1 MIDDCNRVGLDPG
14 TLTLTAQ
21 VETHVLVPS
30 ETARPDDGV
39 MTVRDPQLAAALRHK
54 DEICADYSARKE
66 EDAKAAAAAEETARS
81 RF

>member
-14 TLTLTAQ
+14 TLTLTVQ

-39 MTVRDPQLAAALRHK
+39 MTGTT
-54 DEICADYSARKE
+54 E
-66 EDAKAAAAAEETARS
+66 EVAEQPKSDS
-81 RF
+81 R